1 MDEEFLATLKLMT
14 GEEIVAKVCYLED
27 EDKVLLENPLQVES
41 AKQRKGQLEVS
52 GFSFKEWI
60 SATFDNM
67 FIIKRDHIMTMTE
80 VDKLRAWHRK
90 QDIVWQ
96 EGYDVWGKVI
106 ADHLVAKSKRS
117 SERVRDF
124 YNHKIYGE
132 RSVGSTFADFVI
144 YPMAYVIG
152 AYKVA
157 SSKIKTFKEK
167 ANC

>member
-1 MDEEFLATLKLMT
+1 MEEDFLATLKLMT

-80 VDKLRAWHRK
+80 VDGQIQEFYEKTIQRLENGKNLTNRANKLPRQSGYLGSANHMK
-90 QDIVWQ
+90 KSLEDIFN
-96 EGYDVWGKVI
+96 
-106 ADHLVAKSKRS
+106 KS
-117 SERVRDF
+117 
-124 YNHKIYGE
+124 
-132 RSVGSTFADFVI
+132 
-144 YPMAYVIG
+144 
-152 AYKVA
+152 
-157 SSKIKTFKEK
+157 
-167 ANC
+167 